1 MPNWVRNRVIAKDY
15 AELKKHLVDENG
27 YVDFSLAIPKSK
39 DLDITCGSY
48 SYEIKSKY
56 FHNEAAQKKLDKQ
69 QSEVGSYL
77 DKIYNGRISQK
88 KFVEAVLEDKE
99 LVRRIKS
106 YKDWSTRKR
115 KDKWAMSEADLN
127 EALDTYIK
135 GFFNLKRYGYK
146 DWYDWSIANW
156 GTKWNATTISV
167 DDDTEAIE
175 FDTAWSMPEP
185 VFKAIAK
192 HTPLRVL
199 YADEDLGNNCGME
212 DYYVNENGEVEIGV
226 VLEGSPE
233 LACDCWGYGC
243 VDVYDNETGE
253 QVEEDDTRFIEANKN
268 YSAVQEEINL
278 LMNTETIDKD
288 FKEV

>member
-1 MPNWVRNRVIAKDY
+1 MIKDFKTISQQVEILKNKGLIIDDIEK
-15 AELKKHLVDENG
+15 AEMILLKENYFFLNG
-27 YVDFSLAIPKSK
+27 YRHLFMNSSSDRTFVTGATFDELYSLFLFDRYSRNIFFKNLLIVENRLKS
-39 DLDITCGSY
+39 IISY
-48 SYEIKSKY
+48 QLS
-56 FHNEAAQKKLDKQ
+56 
-69 QSEVGSYL
+69 
-77 DKIYNGRISQK
+77 
-88 KFVEAVLEDKE
+88 
-99 LVRRIKS
+99 
-106 YKDWSTRKR
+106 
-115 KDKWAMSEADLN
+115 
-127 EALDTYIK
+127 
-135 GFFNLKRYGYK
+135 KRYGYK

-243 VDVYDNETGE
+243 VDVYDRETGE
-253 QVEEDDTRFIEANKN
+253 QVDEDDTRFIEANKN